1 MSRHITLLMDNTYN
15 IPFDLYPTRKLLI
28 KDIEEAKARTTPNMY
43 DHELVHLRKE
53 LAMAWSEYRIAQK
66 MLNNFA
72 ITNQEGGEV
81 RGKL

>member
-1 MSRHITLLMDNTYN
+1 MTPINSEDELRHLEEAVYFRVHILELKG
-15 IPFDLYPTRKLLI
+15 LQH
-28 KDIEEAKARTTPNMY
+28 EAKARTTPNMY

>member
-1 MSRHITLLMDNTYN
+1 MTPINSEDELRHLEKAVDFQVHIH
-15 IPFDLYPTRKLLI
+15 KLKSLQY
-28 KDIEEAKARTTPNMY
+28 EAKARTTPDIY
-43 DHELVHLRKE
+43 DPELVHLREE

-81 RGKL
+81 R